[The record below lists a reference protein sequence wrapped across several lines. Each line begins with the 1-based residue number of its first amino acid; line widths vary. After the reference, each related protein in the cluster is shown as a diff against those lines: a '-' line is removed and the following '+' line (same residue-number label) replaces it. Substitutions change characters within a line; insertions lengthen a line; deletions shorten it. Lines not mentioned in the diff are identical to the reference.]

1 MDGEDLAGSGEALS
15 PDSLG
20 LGDAASVDEGLVR
33 MLKPEGKH
41 SPDEMH
47 LAQQVV
53 FMHEHLFQ
61 FDMYLFRCRGFVDR
75 AVSRISARHS
85 QCCNSICLQ
94 GTFRLNCNHP
104 DT

>member
-41 SPDEMH
+41 SPEEMH
-47 LAQQVV
+47 
-53 FMHEHLFQ
+53 F
-61 FDMYLFRCRGFVDR
+61 YLRGGIYVH
-75 AVSRISARHS
+75 APVSI
-85 QCCNSICLQ
+85 
-94 GTFRLNCNHP
+94 
-104 DT
+104 